1 MLIDRGRKR
10 LQDAQL
16 DVGELEAQDVGHDQD
31 GVLSAAVFRVDFIGA
46 DWRCELRSAV
56 RGIRNVYTIANV
68 LDLAFRGAVVLDAD
82 RAALLRRMRSHVE
95 IPVLAGQYKKG

>member
-16 DVGELEAQDVGHDQD
+16 DVGELEAQDVGDDPD
-31 GVLSAAVFRVDFIGA
+31 GVLSAAAFRVDLIGA

-56 RGIRNVYTIANV
+56 RGIGNVYTIANV

-95 IPVLAGQYKKG
+95 ILVLAGQYKKG